1 MAFNSMCR
9 EHNFAG
15 YLANTGADAEIAEA
29 LIALGWTAWT
39 GLTYFDTT
47 NGKMRVCTNA
57 TGPVWEFQYATGP
70 TGPTGIGATGAT
82 GPTGIGVDGATG
94 ATGPTGIGATGA
106 TGPTGI
112 GATGAT
118 GATGTVGVY
127 EYAGNPN
134 GNVNGDV
141 GDKCHDTTNGI
152 AYECW
157 TAGSPSSDWRVL

>member
-70 TGPTGIGATGAT
+70 TGPTGIG
-82 GPTGIGVDGATG
+82 VD
-94 ATGPTGIGATGA
+94 GATGA

>member
-82 GPTGIGVDGATG
+82 GPTGIG
-94 ATGPTGIGATGA
+94 
-106 TGPTGI
+106 
-112 GATGAT
+112 ATGAT